1 MIRINWKE
9 DIWKQ
14 IKPLV
19 SSASLSYLDD
29 IDEAIQVLYV
39 NSIINRKEQQNIS
52 RKFRKE
58 VYQCIKDFEEEKRW
72 K

>member
-9 DIWKQ
+9 DIWGQ
-14 IKPLV
+14 IKLLV
-19 SSASLSYLDD
+19 SSASFSYLND
-29 IDEAIQVLYV
+29 IDDAIQVLYV

-58 VYQCIKDFEEEKRW
+58 VYRCIKDFEEEK
-72 K
+72 